1 MVDWESL
8 KCHGRW
14 PSNPSPPPRYEVV
27 SPSLVG
33 HCCVDRLSSAIG
45 TSSLGSSPWLPT
57 SGTAGNPGHI
67 LGSHTK
73 DTIESLPQASKK
85 QGVTWHLLPLALAK
99 MPGKMISWAQGGNV
113 AGFLLQDAELHV
125 GGRWKHLPYRTR
137 TSALSIVP
145 ALSDAS
151 QSQDPGSLMG
161 RRPRTPLE

>member
-1 MVDWESL
+1 MT
-8 KCHGRW
+8 
-14 PSNPSPPPRYEVV
+14 PSPCYEVA

-57 SGTAGNPGHI
+57 SGTAGNTGHI

-73 DTIESLPQASKK
+73 DTIESLPQASKE

-99 MPGKMISWAQGGNV
+99 MPGQMISWAQRGNV
-113 AGFLLQDAELHV
+113 TGFLLQEPELHV
-125 GGRWKHLPYRTR
+125 GGRWKPLPPGLEPLP
-137 TSALSIVP
+137 LSIVP
-145 ALSDAS
+145 ALSDTS

-161 RRPRTPLE
+161 RRPRTPPLE